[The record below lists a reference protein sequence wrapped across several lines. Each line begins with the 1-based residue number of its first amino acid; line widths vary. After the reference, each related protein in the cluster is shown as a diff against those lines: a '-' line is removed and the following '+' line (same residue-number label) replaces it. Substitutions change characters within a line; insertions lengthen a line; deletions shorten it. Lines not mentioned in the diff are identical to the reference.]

1 MIFAFHLVL
10 SAAVMGAPPSAAGPV
25 SPAPDLYRMPP
36 EEIAQLANAPLTPSL
51 NVGPDEDWALL
62 ERRPTLLPLTEAA
75 QPELKLAGIRFNPQN
90 SDQSR
95 PPYAQKLWLLQIST
109 RAERTIA
116 GVPEELKAR
125 WASWSPNGK
134 RLAFALSTDR
144 ALELWIVDVASG
156 VAKKIPNL
164 QLNGVHP
171 SSPFHWL
178 ADSESLVCRTVVA
191 DRGPPPQAP
200 RLPSGPV
207 IDESVAGRSAPSRTY
222 QDLLKNSYDA
232 ELFAYFAQAQVQRVG
247 IDGRS
252 EALGKPAIVVRA
264 EPSPN
269 GEFILV
275 ESLHRPFSYLVPEER
290 FPRTVEAW
298 TAKGKNARTL
308 AELPLADQVPLSF
321 DAVPVGPRHFG
332 WRADSAATLY
342 WVEAQDAGDPR
353 VDAPI
358 RDRLFVLAAP
368 FAGAPAILASLQ
380 MRFRAVEWGN
390 DQLALLTEGRWKDR
404 RVQTWRISPSS
415 TGAKPQLIFD
425 RSSEDRYRDPGR
437 PAMRHTPRGTSV
449 LQTAS
454 DGQALFLT
462 GPGGSPEGDRP
473 FLDRLDLK
481 SLVATRLWQ
490 SEAPYYEE
498 PIHVFANDGAR
509 LLTRRESVAEPPNYQ
524 LRDLIQKTLQPLTH
538 LPHPAPQL
546 ASVRSELVRYQ
557 RSDGVKLNA
566 TLYLP
571 PNYSQQAGPL
581 PMLMWAYPQEFKSA
595 DAASQ
600 VTTSPHRFVRITPM
614 SPLFWLVRGYAIF
627 DNPSF
632 PILGEGSREANDTYV
647 QQLVD
652 DAKAAVDEVVRL
664 GIADRNRIAIG
675 GHSYGAFTAA
685 NLLAH
690 TDLFRAGI
698 ARSGAYNRTLTPF
711 GFQREERTF
720 WDAPQLYVEMS
731 PFTNAN
737 KIDRPLLL
745 IHGMEDNNSG
755 TFPLQ
760 SERLFQALKGFG
772 KPSRLVLLPHE
783 AHGYRARESVMHML
797 WEMDQWLEKYVKNAP
812 RGKLAH
818 SSGAN

>member
-1 MIFAFHLVL
+1 MILAFHLVL
-10 SAAVMGAPPSAAGPV
+10 SASVMAAPVSAGGPV
-25 SPAPDLYRMPP
+25 SPATDGYRMPP

-51 NVGPDEDWALL
+51 SVGPDEDWALL
-62 ERRPTLLPLTEAA
+62 ERRPTLLPLAEAA

-95 PPYAQKLWLLQIST
+95 LPYAEKLWLMRIST
-109 RAERTIA
+109 RAERSVA
-116 GVPEELKAR
+116 GLPEELKSR
-125 WASWSPNGK
+125 WPSWSPDGK
-134 RLAFALSTDR
+134 RIAFALSTDR
-144 ALELWIVDVASG
+144 ALELWILDVASG

-164 QLNGVHP
+164 QLNGVQP
-171 SSPFHWL
+171 SAPFHWL
-178 ADSESLVCRTVVA
+178 SDSASLVCRTTVA

-200 RLPSGPV
+200 RVPSAPV
-207 IDESVAGRSAPSRTY
+207 VDDSVAGRSAPSRTY

-232 ELFAYFAQAQVQRVG
+232 DLFAYYAQAQVQRVG

-252 EALGKPAIVVRA
+252 VLLGKPAIVVRA

-269 GEFILV
+269 GEYILV

-290 FPRTVEAW
+290 FPRTVEVW
-298 TAKGKNARTL
+298 TVKGKNARTM
-308 AELPLADQVPLSF
+308 ADLPLADQVPLSF
-321 DAVPVGPRHFG
+321 DAVPGGPRHFG
-332 WRADSAATLY
+332 WRADSPATLY
-342 WVEAQDAGDPR
+342 WLEAQDGGDPR

-358 RDRLFVLAAP
+358 RDRLFALAAP
-368 FAGAPAILASLQ
+368 FAGAPTTLASLL
-380 MRFRAVEWGN
+380 MRFRAVEWGS
-390 DQLALLTEGRWKDR
+390 DQLALLSEGRWRDR
-404 RVQTWRISPSS
+404 RVRTWRISPSS
-415 TGAKPQLIFD
+415 AEAAPQLVFD

-437 PAMRHTPRGTSV
+437 PAMRQTPRGTLV
-449 LQTAS
+449 LQTSS
-454 DGQALFLT
+454 DGQALFLI
-462 GPGGSPEGDRP
+462 GPGGSTEGDRP

-481 SLVATRLWQ
+481 SLATNRLWQ

-498 PIHVFANDGAR
+498 PIHVFADDAAH
-509 LLTRRESVAEPPNYQ
+509 LLTRRESVTEPPNYQ
-524 LRDLIQKTLQPLTH
+524 LRDLNQKTLQPLTR
-538 LPHPAPQL
+538 LPHPAPEL
-546 ASVRSELVRYQ
+546 ASVRTELVRYQ

-571 PNYSQQAGPL
+571 PNYSRQAGPL
-581 PMLMWAYPQEFKSA
+581 PMLMWAYPQEFKTA
-595 DAASQ
+595 DAAGQ
-600 VTTSPHRFVRITPM
+600 VTSSPHRFVRITPM

-632 PILGEGSREANDTYV
+632 PILGEGTQESNDTYV
-647 QQLVD
+647 QQLVE
-652 DAKAAVDEVVRL
+652 DAKAAVDEAVRL
-664 GIADRNRIAIG
+664 GVADRNRIAIG
-675 GHSYGAFTAA
+675 GHSYGAFTTA

-690 TDLFRAGI
+690 SDLFRAGI

-731 PFTNAN
+731 PFTYAN

-772 KPSRLVLLPHE
+772 KPARLVLLPHE

-812 RGKLAH
+812 RGKLVQ

>member
-1 MIFAFHLVL
+1 MIVFHLVL
-10 SAAVMGAPPSAAGPV
+10 SAAVIAAPPPSVAGPV
-25 SPAPDLYRMPP
+25 PPSPDLYRMPP
-36 EEIAQLANAPLTPSL
+36 EEIAKLADAPLTPSL

-75 QPELKLAGIRFNPQN
+75 QPELKLAGIRFSPQN
-90 SDQSR
+90 SDQTR
-95 PPYAQKLWLLQIST
+95 QPYAQKLWLLQIST
-109 RAERTIA
+109 RTERSITGIPD
-116 GVPEELKAR
+116 GLKAR
-125 WASWSPNGK
+125 WASWSPDGK
-134 RLAFALSTDR
+134 RIAFGLSTDR
-144 ALELWIVDVASG
+144 AVELWIVDVPSG
-156 VAKKIPNL
+156 MAKKIPNL
-164 QLNGVHP
+164 QLQGVHP
-171 SSPFHWL
+171 NAPFHWRS
-178 ADSESLVCRTVVA
+178 DSESLVCRTVVA
-191 DRGPPPQAP
+191 DRGPPPPQP

-207 IDESVAGRSAPSRTY
+207 IDESIAGRSAPSRTY

-232 ELFAYFAQAQVQRVG
+232 DLFAYYAQAQVQKVS
-247 IDGRS
+247 IDGRIDS
-252 EALGKPAIVVRA
+252 LGKPALVVRA

-290 FPRTVEAW
+290 FPRTVEVW
-298 TAKGKNARTL
+298 TVKGKSVRTL
-308 AELPLADQVPLSF
+308 ADLPLADQVPLSF
-321 DAVPVGPRHFG
+321 DAVPTGPRRFG

-342 WVEAQDAGDPR
+342 WVEAQDGGDPR
-353 VDAPI
+353 ADAPI
-358 RDRLFVLAAP
+358 RDRLFALAAP
-368 FAGAPAILASLQ
+368 FAGAPVSLASLQ
-380 MRFRAVEWGN
+380 MRFRSVEWG
-390 DQLALLTEGRWKDR
+390 DDKLALLSEGRWKDR
-404 RVQTWRISPSS
+404 RIRTWRFSPSS
-415 TGAKPQLIFD
+415 PEAKPQLIVE

-437 PAMRHTPRGTSV
+437 AAMRPTPRGTSV

-454 DGQALFLT
+454 QDQALFLI
-462 GPGGSPEGDRP
+462 GPGASPEGDRP
-473 FLDRLDLK
+473 FVDRLDLR
-481 SLVATRLWQ
+481 SLAATRLWQ

-498 PIHVFANDGAR
+498 PIHVFADDGAR
-509 LLTRRESVAEPPNYQ
+509 LLTRREAVAEPPNYQ
-524 LRDLIQKTLQPLTH
+524 LRDLTQKTLQPLTRI
-538 LPHPAPQL
+538 PHPAPQL
-546 ASVRSELVRYQ
+546 ASVRTELVRYQ
-557 RSDGVKLNA
+557 RSDGVKLTA

-571 PNYSQQAGPL
+571 PNYSRQAGPL

-595 DAASQ
+595 DAAGQ
-600 VTTSPHRFVRITPM
+600 VTTSPYRFVRVSPM

-632 PILGEGSREANDTYV
+632 PILGEGSHEANDTYV

-652 DAKAAVDEVVRL
+652 DAKAAVNEVVRL
-664 GIADRNRIAIG
+664 GVADRNRIAIG
-675 GHSYGAFTAA
+675 GHSYGAFTTA

-731 PFTNAN
+731 PFTYAN
-737 KIDRPLLL
+737 KIERPLLL

-797 WEMDQWLEKYVKNAP
+797 WEMDQWLEKHVKNAP
-812 RGKLAH
+812 RGKLAQ
-818 SSGAN
+818 SGGAN